1 MGSRF
6 AIIMRALILFALIF
20 SVTKAQDKNYEIS
33 SYSMDWYAARQYCQ
47 SRSKI
52 PVKILDS
59 ATQTAAASYLN
70 QVNPS
75 GSGLYW
81 IGLSDLAQEGR
92 YLWDDG
98 TVATY
103 FSWASGEP
111 NDADG
116 SSDCIHMD
124 YSSKGRGW
132 TDSGCFSY
140 NIYAFCQ
147 TA

>member
-1 MGSRF
+1 M
-6 AIIMRALILFALIF
+6 
-20 SVTKAQDKNYEIS
+20 
-33 SYSMDWYAARQYCQ
+33 
-47 SRSKI
+47 
-52 PVKILDS
+52 KILDS

-81 IGLSDLAQEGR
+81 IGLSDLAQEGLCETLRNLSTTQILREINYDLFSGR